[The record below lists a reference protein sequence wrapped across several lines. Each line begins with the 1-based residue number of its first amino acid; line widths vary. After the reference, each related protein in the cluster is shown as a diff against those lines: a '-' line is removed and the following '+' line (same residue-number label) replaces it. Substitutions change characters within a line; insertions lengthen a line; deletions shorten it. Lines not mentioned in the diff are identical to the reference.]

1 MKRSTVRLI
10 HSIAYR
16 RALARDLPQLE
27 AELAEQ
33 LEIGREYRT
42 RRYVVTRRE
51 GILELHANDSP
62 QLLRQIPLAL
72 SIRDP
77 RAQTSD

>member
-10 HSIAYR
+10 QSIAYR
-16 RALARDLPQLE
+16 RSLARDLPRLE
-27 AELAEQ
+27 AKLAEQ
-33 LEIGREYRT
+33 LESGREYRT
-42 RRYVVTRRE
+42 RRYVVTWRE
-51 GILELHANDSP
+51 GLLELRANDSP